1 MARTIT
7 EDDLSGDNGVLLDAV
22 ERGESFIVTRDGR
35 AIAELR
41 PITRQR
47 RRGALTAELQAEFA
61 CLPPMDYASLRADI
75 DEFFGDDDRIR
86 DEDYE

>member
-1 MARTIT
+1 MARMIT
-7 EDDLSGDNGVLLDAV
+7 EDELSTENDALLDAV

-35 AIAELR
+35 AIAELG
-41 PITRQR
+41 PIMRR
-47 RRGALTAELQAEFA
+47 LRRGVPTVEIQAEFA
-61 CLPPMDYASLRADI
+61 RLPPMDYASLRADI